1 MILFHSTRGRGPGDT
16 DFRSSGECD
25 VTAGIASR
33 SRRQSLRHIANRKTR
48 HSCLVSEC
56 DLTILESGHNL
67 QNWGH
72 NRLYNYKSVCAKIL
86 MLPLSEQC
94 EIFESLPT
102 LYRFAAPRWNG
113 LHFRYITPLAS

>member
-1 MILFHSTRGRGPGDT
+1 MILFHSTRGRGPGDP

-25 VTAGIASR
+25 VTAGVATR
-33 SRRQSLRHIANRKTR
+33 PRRQSLRHIANRKTR
-48 HSCLVSEC
+48 HSCLASER
-56 DLTILESGHNL
+56 DLTISESGYDL

-86 MLPLSEQC
+86 MLWLSEQC

-102 LYRFAAPRWNG
+102 LYRFAAPR
-113 LHFRYITPLAS
+113 